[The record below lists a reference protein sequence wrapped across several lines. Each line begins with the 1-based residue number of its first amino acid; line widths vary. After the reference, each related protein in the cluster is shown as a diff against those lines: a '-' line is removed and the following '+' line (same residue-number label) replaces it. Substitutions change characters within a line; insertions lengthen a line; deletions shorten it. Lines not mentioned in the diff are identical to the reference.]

1 MKRNRISCAKIM
13 RRRALFLDDG
23 PCVKLRRGESF
34 DGGGVGFLV
43 SFSASLLI
51 EAIELVKSFR
61 RSNVYL

>member
-1 MKRNRISCAKIM
+1 M

>member
-34 DGGGVGFLV
+34 GGGVGFLV

-61 RSNVYL
+61 GSNVYL

>member
-1 MKRNRISCAKIM
+1 M

-23 PCVKLRRGESF
+23 PCVKLRMGESF
-34 DGGGVGFLV
+34 GGGGVGFLV

>member
-1 MKRNRISCAKIM
+1 M
-13 RRRALFLDDG
+13 
-23 PCVKLRRGESF
+23 
-34 DGGGVGFLV
+34 GGGVGFLV